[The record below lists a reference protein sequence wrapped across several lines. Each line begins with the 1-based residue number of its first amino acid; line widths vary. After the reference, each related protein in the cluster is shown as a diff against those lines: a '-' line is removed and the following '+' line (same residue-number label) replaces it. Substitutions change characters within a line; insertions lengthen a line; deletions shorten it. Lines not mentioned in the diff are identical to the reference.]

1 MLTGKGDARKMELGK
16 QIKKYRSEMNLS
28 QDELAEKVFVSRQT
42 VSNWENNKNY
52 PDIKSLLLMSE
63 VFGVS
68 LDILVKGDIETMK
81 KVINETEVKK
91 ANHYGN
97 IFSILFITALVLF
110 IPLVKFLK
118 IYGIIIWVI
127 YYAVCLVFAL
137 KVNKVYKENDVSTY
151 KEIMAFLDG
160 KSVEGDEKQ
169 REIGKRPYQNILKAL
184 FGAIAAIA
192 VLFIMNLFFKV
203 F

>member
-63 VFGVS
+63 AFGVS

-127 YYAVCLVFAL
+127 FYVVCFVFAL

-169 REIGKRPYQNILKAL
+169 REIGKRPYQNILKAV
-184 FGAIAAIA
+184 FGAVAALA
-192 VLFIMNLFFKV
+192 VLFIMNLIFKL

>member
-16 QIKKYRSEMNLS
+16 QIKKYRSEMNLA

-160 KSVEGDEKQ
+160 KSVEDSKNVVE
-169 REIGKRPYQNILKAL
+169 EIETDFGNVSHEHKR
-184 FGAIAAIA
+184 
-192 VLFIMNLFFKV
+192 
-203 F
+203 

>member
-1 MLTGKGDARKMELGK
+1 MQTEMELGK
-16 QIKKYRSEMNLS
+16 QIKRYRTELNMS
-28 QDELAEKVFVSRQT
+28 QEELADKVFVSRQT
-42 VSNWENNKNY
+42 VSNWENDKNY

-68 LDILVKGDIETMK
+68 LDNLVKGDIEKMK

-91 ANHYGN
+91 ANYYGN
-97 IFSILFITALVLF
+97 IFAIIFLACLILFV
-110 IPLVKFLK
+110 PLVKFLG
-118 IYGIIIWVI
+118 IYGIIIWVVL
-127 YYAVCLVFAL
+127 YGVGFAFAL
-137 KVNKVYKENDVSTY
+137 KVNKVYKNNDVSTY

-160 KSVEGDEKQ
+160 KTVEGNQKQ

-184 FGAIAAIA
+184 FGAAAALVVIG
-192 VLFIMNLFFKV
+192 IMNLIFKV

>member
-52 PDIKSLLLMSE
+52 PDIKSLMLMSE

-68 LDILVKGDIETMK
+68 LDILVRGDIETMK

-110 IPLVKFLK
+110 IPLVKFFK
-118 IYGIIIWVI
+118 IYGIIIWGI

-169 REIGKRPYQNILKAL
+169 REIGKRPYQNILKVV
-184 FGAIAAIA
+184 FGATAAIV
-192 VLFIMNLFFKV
+192 VLFIMNLIFKV

>member
-1 MLTGKGDARKMELGK
+1 MELGK

-52 PDIKSLLLMSE
+52 PDVKSLLLMSE

-97 IFSILFITALVLF
+97 IFEILFITALVLF
-110 IPLVKFLK
+110 IPLVKFFK
-118 IYGIIIWVI
+118 IYGIIIWAI
-127 YYAVCLVFAL
+127 FYAVCFVFAL

-169 REIGKRPYQNILKAL
+169 REIGKRPYQNVLKAV
-184 FGAIAAIA
+184 FGAVVALV
-192 VLFIMNLFFKV
+192 VLFIMNLIFKL

>member
-63 VFGVS
+63 AFGVS

-127 YYAVCLVFAL
+127 FYVVCFVFAL

-169 REIGKRPYQNILKAL
+169 REIGKRPYQNVLKAV
-184 FGAIAAIA
+184 FGAVAALV
-192 VLFIMNLFFKV
+192 VLFIMNLIFKL

>member
-91 ANHYGN
+91 ANRYGN
-97 IFSILFITALVLF
+97 IFAILFIAALVLF

-118 IYGIIIWVI
+118 VYGIIIWAI
-127 YYAVCLVFAL
+127 FYAICFVFAL
-137 KVNKVYKENDVSTY
+137 KVNKVYRENDVSTY

-169 REIGKRPYQNILKAL
+169 REIGKRPYQNILKAV
-184 FGAIAAIA
+184 FGAVAALV
-192 VLFIMNLFFKV
+192 VLFIMNLIFKL

>member
-16 QIKKYRSEMNLS
+16 QIKKYRSEQNIS
-28 QDELAEKVFVSRQT
+28 QEELADKVFVSRQT
-42 VSNWENNKNY
+42 ISNWENDKNY
-52 PDIKSLLLMSE
+52 PDIKSLLLLSE

-81 KVINETEVKK
+81 KMINENEVKK

-97 IFSILFITALVLF
+97 IFAVLFITALVLF
-110 IPLVKFLK
+110 VPIVKFLG
-118 IYGIIIWVI
+118 IYGIIAWSVFYIIVFIFSLKLGKI
-127 YYAVCLVFAL
+127 Y
-137 KVNKVYKENDVSTY
+137 KDNDVSTY
-151 KEIMAFLDG
+151 KEITAFLDG

-169 REIGKRPYQNILKAL
+169 REIGKRPYQNVLKAL
-184 FGAIAAIA
+184 FGAVVAVV
-192 VLFIMNLFFKV
+192 VLFIMNLIFKL

>member
-52 PDIKSLLLMSE
+52 PDVKSLLLMSE

-97 IFSILFITALVLF
+97 IFAILF
-110 IPLVKFLK
+110 
-118 IYGIIIWVI
+118 
-127 YYAVCLVFAL
+127 
-137 KVNKVYKENDVSTY
+137 
-151 KEIMAFLDG
+151 
-160 KSVEGDEKQ
+160 
-169 REIGKRPYQNILKAL
+169 R
-184 FGAIAAIA
+184 
-192 VLFIMNLFFKV
+192 
-203 F
+203 

>member
-1 MLTGKGDARKMELGK
+1 MLTGKGDAKKMELGR
-16 QIKKYRSEMNLS
+16 QIKKYRGELNLS
-28 QDELAEKVFVSRQT
+28 QEELADKIFVSRQT
-42 VSNWENNKNY
+42 VSNWENDKNY
-52 PDIKSLLLMSE
+52 PDIKSLILMSE

-81 KVINETEVKK
+81 KMINETEVKK

-97 IFSILFITALVLF
+97 IFAILFITALILF
-110 IPLVKFLK
+110 VPLVKFLK

-127 YYAVCLVFAL
+127 LYAVGFVFAL
-137 KVNKVYKENDVSTY
+137 KLEKIYKENDVGTY

-160 KSVEGDEKQ
+160 KSVEGDAKQ

-184 FGAIAAIA
+184 FGAA
-192 VLFIMNLFFKV
+192 VAVVVLVIMNLIF
-203 F
+203 

>member
-1 MLTGKGDARKMELGK
+1 MELGK

-28 QDELAEKVFVSRQT
+28 QEELADKVFVSRQT
-42 VSNWENNKNY
+42 VSNWENDKNY

-81 KVINETEVKK
+81 KAINETEVKK

-127 YYAVCLVFAL
+127 FYVVCLVFAL

-151 KEIMAFLDG
+151 KEIMAFLNG
-160 KSVEGDEKQ
+160 KSVEGDAKQ
-169 REIGKRPYQNILKAL
+169 REIGKRPYQNILKAV
-184 FGAIAAIA
+184 FGATAAIV
-192 VLFIMNLFFKV
+192 VLFIMNLIFKV

>member
-52 PDIKSLLLMSE
+52 PDIKSLMLMSE

-68 LDILVKGDIETMK
+68 LDILVRGDIETMK

-127 YYAVCLVFAL
+127 YYAVCLVFSL
-137 KVNKVYKENDVSTY
+137 KVNKVYK
-151 KEIMAFLDG
+151 
-160 KSVEGDEKQ
+160 
-169 REIGKRPYQNILKAL
+169 
-184 FGAIAAIA
+184 
-192 VLFIMNLFFKV
+192 
-203 F
+203 

>member
-1 MLTGKGDARKMELGK
+1 MELGK

-91 ANHYGN
+91 ANRYGN
-97 IFSILFITALVLF
+97 IFAILFIAALVLF

-118 IYGIIIWVI
+118 VYGIIIWAI
-127 YYAVCLVFAL
+127 FYAICFVFAL
-137 KVNKVYKENDVSTY
+137 KVNKVYRENDVSTY

-169 REIGKRPYQNILKAL
+169 REIGKRPYQNILKAV
-184 FGAIAAIA
+184 FGAVAALV
-192 VLFIMNLFFKV
+192 VLFIMNLIFKL